1 MKKIL
6 LVILL
11 FFINPAF
18 CTTLKGG
25 TSYDVPLKGF
35 FGTWHVTSKIET
47 TTNRKMFNETSVDIW
62 NLSGTN
68 SVLLLE
74 NGLSGAKSSI
84 QINEKYDNL
93 DGKKLKFKRV
103 REYKIGN
110 FKYIHTEEPEF
121 VLNGNIFQGH
131 DTYKVEKFDLNNNLI
146 SVDVVKYKVVG
157 QKIAGE

>member
-6 LVILL
+6 LILIL
-11 FFINPAF
+11 FFINPVF
-18 CTTLKGG
+18 SQTLKGG
-25 TSYDVPLKGF
+25 TSFDVPLDGF
-35 FGTWHVTSKIET
+35 FGTWHVTSKIES
-47 TTNRKMFNETSVDIW
+47 TTNYQMFNKMSVDIW

-68 SVLLLE
+68 SVLYLE

-84 QINEKYDNL
+84 QLSEKYDNL

-103 REYKIGN
+103 KEYKDGK
-110 FKYIHTEEPEF
+110 FKYRHTEEPEF
-121 VLNGNIFQGH
+121 ILEGNIFKGY
-131 DTYKVEKFDLNNNLI
+131 DTYKVEKFDLNNNVI